1 MLQWHRTYTAL
12 ILVFVLVALSAILS
26 NFTWVFTNFTW

>member
-1 MLQWHRTYTAL
+1 MFKCISKTAPFAAVV
-12 ILVFVLVALSAILS
+12 LVVALSALVA